1 MPKKS
6 KLQLKCQNNS
16 LKKNCITPSPSDLDD
31 SKLISQ
37 INQTI
42 ENNIKLVE
50 NIEGILI
57 IIVKIIMY
65 LFSYYLLFN

>member
-37 INQTI
+37 INQKF
-42 ENNIKLVE
+42 ENNI
-50 NIEGILI
+50 
-57 IIVKIIMY
+57 
-65 LFSYYLLFN
+65 